1 MRRGRK
7 VSGKGMEWNDGI
19 VDGWNPLVDVWHGY
33 SGKGRGKKEE
43 QREEEGTKGVQG
55 ERNSERNSLGWTS
68 CT

>member
-43 QREEEGTKGVQG
+43 QREEEGTKGVHG
-55 ERNSERNSLGWTS
+55 EKN
-68 CT
+68 